1 MTRAMIVM
9 VLGLALSGLGQAAEE
24 NKASAFD
31 GFRKKIE
38 LLTPKKKLQTT
49 TAVGGVRGAQA
60 HADELYWKGEQPEQT
75 IDATELAAFAEALTF
90 AEAGD
95 KAQAEKGLKEFLR
108 NYPQSQLKS
117 DAEQA
122 LALLKEEAAKP

>member
-1 MTRAMIVM
+1 MMMRATLV
-9 VLGLALSGLGQAAEE
+9 VVGLALAGAGYAADE

-38 LLTPKKKLQTT
+38 QLTPKKKLATT
-49 TAVGGVRGAQA
+49 TAVGGVRGALA
-60 HADELYWKGEQPEQT
+60 DADELYWKGETPEQV
-75 IDATELAAFAEALTF
+75 IDATELAAFEEALTL

-95 KAQAEKGLKEFLR
+95 KAQAEKGLNDFMR
-108 NYPQSQLKS
+108 NYPQSQLKA

-122 LALLKEEAAKP
+122 LALLKSEKPKP